1 MSDLLGNPDSFLQ
14 PDTQRPA
21 EDLSS
26 TEEFS
31 SAEDLS
37 PAELGS
43 VEVTNADLER
53 YKKQL
58 VKFGVF
64 SLILIACMAF
74 LILFTLLGRNS
85 WQEGLRAQVAD
96 YFESQGKKVTVH
108 EGEKIHS
115 VFSVSAASFKVE
127 GLEKNCHAV
136 ILRVTTLYGPVAAL
150 YTCTDDEFHEV
161 QFVDFLKLS
170 PKIASAVKNSS
181 LNSQIAY
188 WEKAIPKI
196 VQTGLVEAE
205 DEN

>member
-58 VKFGVF
+58 VKFSVF